1 MTSDERDTRIKRHL
15 ETVRKCVCG
24 RSVKGNAYYSHV
36 RACKG
41 WRAAVE
47 RRMGYSEGGLT
58 WTSK

>member
-36 RACKG
+36 RACPG

-47 RRMGYSEGGLT
+47 RRMGIPRED
-58 WTSK
+58 